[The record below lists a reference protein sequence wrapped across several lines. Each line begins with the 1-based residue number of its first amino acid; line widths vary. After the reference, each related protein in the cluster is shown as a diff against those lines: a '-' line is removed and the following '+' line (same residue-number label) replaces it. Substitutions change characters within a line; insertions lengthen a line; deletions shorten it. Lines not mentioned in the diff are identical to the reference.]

1 MNQCNVFANVSSIE
15 TMGLV
20 DGPGIRVVIFLQ
32 GCNLRC
38 AYCHNPD
45 TWDMSAGEI
54 RTVESIANDILRY
67 TRYISGVTVSGGEPL
82 LQMDFVIELF
92 KKVKSL
98 GLSTCLDTSGIVFN
112 RQDSNI
118 LSKFQELIKV
128 CDIVML
134 DIKHIDEQSHIS
146 LTGKSNKNVLDFA
159 MFLSE
164 NSVETWI
171 RYVLVPGINSSEN
184 ILKKTREILD
194 NFKSVKKIEVLPYHR
209 LGVEKYKKLGIE
221 YQLSD
226 IKEPTDDEI
235 KLANLILNKN
245 N

>member
-1 MNQCNVFANVSSIE
+1 MNGRIHSIE
-15 TMGLV
+15 TFGTV
-20 DGPGIRVVIFLQ
+20 DGPGIRYVVFMQ
-32 GCNLRC
+32 GCMLRC

-226 IKEPTDDEI
+226 ILEPTDDEI

>member
-1 MNQCNVFANVSSIE
+1 
-15 TMGLV
+15 
-20 DGPGIRVVIFLQ
+20 
-32 GCNLRC
+32 
-38 AYCHNPD
+38 
-45 TWDMSAGEI
+45 
-54 RTVESIANDILRY
+54 
-67 TRYISGVTVSGGEPL
+67 
-82 LQMDFVIELF
+82 
-92 KKVKSL
+92 
-98 GLSTCLDTSGIVFN
+98 
-112 RQDSNI
+112 
-118 LSKFQELIKV
+118 
-128 CDIVML
+128 
-134 DIKHIDEQSHIS
+134 
-146 LTGKSNKNVLDFA
+146 

>member
-1 MNQCNVFANVSSIE
+1 MDGRIHSIE
-15 TMGLV
+15 TFGTV
-20 DGPGIRVVIFLQ
+20 DGPGIRYVVFMQ
-32 GCNLRC
+32 GCMLRC

>member
-1 MNQCNVFANVSSIE
+1 MNGRIHSIE
-15 TMGLV
+15 TFGTV
-20 DGPGIRVVIFLQ
+20 DGPGIRYVVFMQ
-32 GCNLRC
+32 GCMLRC

-112 RQDSNI
+112 RQDFNI
-118 LSKFQELIKV
+118 FSKFQELIKV